1 MKHVSRNKKAVYILD
16 KKIDVSKVS
25 DIENFDEQE
34 LRKISCVI
42 LHTGNTDNNNDDEGD
57 GDDASFSVFLLL
69 LLFSSSSSSSTALS
83 S

>member
-34 LRKISCVI
+34 LPVF
-42 LHTGNTDNNNDDEGD
+42 D
-57 GDDASFSVFLLL
+57 GKYG
-69 LLFSSSSSSSTALS
+69 
-83 S
+83 